1 MAEMTMILEGSLAEL
16 EDLCHFLCGRGVRGL
31 GDTGSFLS
39 EQRSEDGLSPLELML
54 ILWPRE
60 TRAFLL

>member
-1 MAEMTMILEGSLAEL
+1 MAEMTVILEGSLAEL

-39 EQRSEDGLSPLELML
+39 EQWSEDGLSPLELML
-54 ILWPRE
+54 IL
-60 TRAFLL
+60 